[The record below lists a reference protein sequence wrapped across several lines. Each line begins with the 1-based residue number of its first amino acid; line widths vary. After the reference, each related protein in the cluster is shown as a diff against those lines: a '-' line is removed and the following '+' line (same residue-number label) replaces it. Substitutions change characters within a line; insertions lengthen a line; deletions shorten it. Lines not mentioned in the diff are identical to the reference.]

1 LPVLLCRMLDFLM
14 SHRTLIGLVLL
25 GVVLAGIAYLL
36 LRVRPWRG
44 ARTRW
49 PVVLAH
55 GMFGFADIGIGS
67 MKQCYFKGIPEHLQ
81 KLGVKV
87 YRARVPP
94 ASSIAKRAA
103 VLADAIRD
111 VEEKKVNII
120 AHSMGG
126 LDARYAI
133 SKLHLAGRVASLTT
147 IGTPHRGTP
156 VADAGIQVLG
166 ETLGIRKILSSVG
179 LGLDVFYNVTT
190 DHMALFNRDVPDAP
204 KVRYFSVTGE
214 VGPEDNAVHS
224 LLAASHEFLDGR
236 AGPNDGLVPV
246 ESQKWGEV
254 LYQIRAGHWAQ
265 IGWSSGLDAPAFY
278 EKLLNEL
285 RSRGL

>member
-1 LPVLLCRMLDFLM
+1 MLDFLI
-14 SHRTLIGLVLL
+14 SHRMLVGLVLL
-25 GVVLAGIAYLL
+25 GVVVAGIVYIL
-36 LRVRPWRG
+36 LRLRPWRG
-44 ARTRW
+44 ARTRY
-49 PVVLAH
+49 PVMFTH

-67 MKQCYFKGIPEHLQ
+67 LKQCYFKGIPEHLQ

-103 VLADAIRD
+103 VLADIIRD
-111 VEEKKVNII
+111 VKEKKVNII

-133 SKLHLAGRVASLTT
+133 SKLHVSKRVASLTT

-156 VADAGIQVLG
+156 VADAGTQVLG
-166 ETLGIRKILSSVG
+166 EKLGIRKILSSVG

-190 DHMALFNRDVPDAP
+190 DHMTVFNQDVPNV
-204 KVRYFSVTGE
+204 KNVRYYSVTGE

-224 LLAASHEFLDGR
+224 LLAASHDFLDQQ
-236 AGPNDGLVPV
+236 AEPNDGLVPV
-246 ESQKWGEV
+246 RSQKWGEV
-254 LYQIRAGHWAQ
+254 LFRLHAGHWAQ

>member
-1 LPVLLCRMLDFLM
+1 MLDFLV
-14 SHRTLIGLVLL
+14 SHRMLVGLALL
-25 GVVLAGIAYLL
+25 GVVVAGIVYIL

-44 ARTRW
+44 ARTRY
-49 PVVLAH
+49 PVMFAH
-55 GMFGFADIGIGS
+55 GMFGFAEIGIGS

-94 ASSIAKRAA
+94 ASSVAKRAA

-111 VEEKKVNII
+111 VPERKVNII

-133 SKLHLAGRVASLTT
+133 SKLHVSRRVASLTT

-156 VADAGIQVLG
+156 VADAATNVLG
-166 ETLGIRKILSSVG
+166 EKLGIRRILSSVG

-190 DHMALFNRDVPDAP
+190 DHMAVFNRDVPNVRR
-204 KVRYFSVTGE
+204 VRYFSVTGE
-214 VGPEDNAVHS
+214 VGPGDNAVHS
-224 LLAASHEFLDGR
+224 LLAASHDFLDKN
-236 AGPNDGLVPV
+236 AGLNDGLVPV
-246 ESQKWGEV
+246 ESQRWGKV
-254 LYQIRAGHWAQ
+254 LDRIKAGHWAQ

-278 EKLLNEL
+278 AKLLNEL

>member
-1 LPVLLCRMLDFLM
+1 MF
-14 SHRTLIGLVLL
+14 
-25 GVVLAGIAYLL
+25 
-36 LRVRPWRG
+36 
-44 ARTRW
+44 
-49 PVVLAH
+49 AH
-55 GMFGFADIGIGS
+55 GMFGFAEIGIGS

-94 ASSIAKRAA
+94 ASSVAKRAA

-111 VEEKKVNII
+111 VPERKVNIV

-133 SKLHLAGRVASLTT
+133 SKLHVSRRVASLTT

-156 VADAGIQVLG
+156 VADTATNVLG
-166 ETLGIRKILSSVG
+166 EKLGIRRILSSVG

-190 DHMALFNRDVPDAP
+190 NHMAVFNRDVPNARG
-204 KVRYFSVTGE
+204 VRYFSVTGA
-214 VGPEDNAVHS
+214 VGPGDSTVHS
-224 LLAASHEFLDGR
+224 LLAASHDFLDKN

-246 ESQKWGEV
+246 ESQKWGKV
-254 LYQIRAGHWAQ
+254 LYQIHAGHWAQ

-278 EKLLNEL
+278 EELLRKL

>member
-1 LPVLLCRMLDFLM
+1 MLDFLT
-14 SHRTLIGLVLL
+14 SHRELVGLVLL
-25 GVVLAGIAYLL
+25 GVVVAGIVFMF

-44 ARTRW
+44 ARTRY

-67 MKQCYFKGIPEHLQ
+67 VKQCYFRKIPEHLE

-111 VEEKKVNII
+111 VPERKVNII

-133 SKLHLAGRVASLTT
+133 SKLHVAKRVASLTT

-156 VADAGIQVLG
+156 VADAGTQVLG
-166 ETLGIRKILSSVG
+166 EKLGIRKILSSVG

-190 DHMALFNRDVPDAP
+190 DHMAVFNRDVPNVRR
-204 KVRYFSVTGE
+204 VRYFSVTGE
-214 VGPEDNAVHS
+214 VGPDDSAVHS
-224 LLAASHEFLDGR
+224 LLAASHDFLDEQ

-246 ESQKWGEV
+246 ASQKWGEV
-254 LYQIRAGHWAQ
+254 LYQIHAGHWAQ

-278 EKLLNEL
+278 EKLLRNL
-285 RSRGL
+285 RSQGL

>member
-1 LPVLLCRMLDFLM
+1 M

-49 PVVLAH
+49 PVVLAN

-156 VADAGIQVLG
+156 VADAGTQVLG

>member
-1 LPVLLCRMLDFLM
+1 
-14 SHRTLIGLVLL
+14 LIGLVLL
-25 GVVLAGIAYLL
+25 VVVAAGIVYVL

-55 GMFGFADIGIGS
+55 GMFGFAEIGIGS
-67 MKQCYFKGIPEHLQ
+67 MKQDYFKGIPEHLQ

-133 SKLHLAGRVASLTT
+133 SKLHVAGRVASLTT

-156 VADAGIQVLG
+156 VADAGTQVLG
-166 ETLGIRKILSSVG
+166 EKLGIRRILSSVG

-204 KVRYFSVTGE
+204 KVRYFSVTGA

-278 EKLLNEL
+278 EKLLCEL